1 MSRQADQVAIGIDLG
16 GTKIQGVAVKD
27 DEVVGE
33 AKVPT
38 PTGGVEAVIE
48 AIVTCVRRLD
58 APASAPLGVG
68 AAGVVETDKGLL
80 HQAPNLA
87 GFDGPVPLGPLLT
100 EALDVPVTIDN
111 DANVAVLAEHLMGA
125 GRGSDDLLGVWV
137 GTGIGGGL
145 ILDGRLRRGPG
156 GGAGEI
162 GHMALVGSSRVC
174 SCGMAGHLEAVAGRS
189 TMEAEARRRHA
200 AGTPTL
206 MVELAGDK
214 RMKSSVFA
222 KALEAGDAMVIELL
236 DEAVAALGAVIAS
249 ASTLVDLDRVVIGG
263 GLAEKLGP
271 SFVGRIEQAVRSRL
285 FVRNSPLRVVPAALG
300 DLAGALGAAR
310 LTDG

>member
-1 MSRQADQVAIGIDLG
+1 MVAIGIDLG
-16 GTKIQGVAVKD
+16 GTKIQGVATKG

-33 AKVPT
+33 AKVAT
-38 PTGGVEAVIE
+38 PTGGVEAVVE
-48 AIVTCVRRLD
+48 AIVTCVARLD
-58 APASAPLGVG
+58 APASAPVGVG
-68 AAGVVETDKGLL
+68 AAGVVDTETGTLL
-80 HQAPNLA
+80 QAPNLA
-87 GFDGPVPLGPLLT
+87 GFDGPVPFGPLLA
-100 EALDVPVTIDN
+100 EALDTRVTVDN

-125 GRGSDDLLGVWV
+125 GRGANDLLGVWV

-145 ILDGRLRRGPG
+145 ILDGCLRRGPG

-162 GHMALVGSSRVC
+162 GHMALVGTTRMC
-174 SCGMAGHLEAVAGRS
+174 TCGMVGHLEAIAGRAA
-189 TMEAEARRRHA
+189 MEAEARRRHA
-200 AGTPTL
+200 AISAGTPTL

-222 KALEAGDAMVIELL
+222 KALDAGDAVVSELL
-236 DEAVAALGAVIAS
+236 DEAVVALGTVIAS
-249 ASTLVDLDRVVIGG
+249 AATLVDLDRVVVGG

-285 FVRNSPLRVVPAALG
+285 FVPTSPLRVLPASLG

-310 LTDG
+310 LSDL

>member
-1 MSRQADQVAIGIDLG
+1 MVAIGIDLG
-16 GTKIQGVAVKD
+16 GTKIQGVATKG

-33 AKVPT
+33 AKVAT
-38 PTGGVEAVIE
+38 PTGGVEAVVE
-48 AIVTCVRRLD
+48 AIVTCVARLD
-58 APASAPLGVG
+58 APASAPVGVG
-68 AAGVVETDKGLL
+68 AAGVVDTETGTLL
-80 HQAPNLA
+80 QAPNLA
-87 GFDGPVPLGPLLT
+87 GFDGPVPFGPLLA
-100 EALDVPVTIDN
+100 EALDTRVTVDN

-125 GRGSDDLLGVWV
+125 GRGSNDLLGVWV

-145 ILDGRLRRGPG
+145 ILDGCLRRGPG

-162 GHMALVGSSRVC
+162 GHMALVGTTRVC
-174 SCGMAGHLEAVAGRS
+174 TCGMVGHLEAIAGRAA
-189 TMEAEARRRHA
+189 MEAEARRRHA

-222 KALEAGDAMVIELL
+222 KALDAGDAVVSELL
-236 DEAVAALGAVIAS
+236 DEAVVALGTVIAS
-249 ASTLVDLDRVVIGG
+249 AATLVDLDRVVVGG

-285 FVRNSPLRVVPAALG
+285 FVPTSPLRVLPASLG

-310 LTDG
+310 LSDL